1 MRSQQDIDN
10 IIQEV
15 QTKLDAYQKRT
26 GISLRVPKDGYI
38 QDDPWLNVV
47 VDHEA
52 RQKKLNKV
60 LKKSLTADEFD
71 RVGPIATLTP
81 EELHVKIS

>member
-47 VDHEA
+47 V
-52 RQKKLNKV
+52 
-60 LKKSLTADEFD
+60 
-71 RVGPIATLTP
+71 TP
-81 EELHVKIS
+81 TSPGVRAHQYVDALEELEKELRKNGHKDVLLVPALAN